1 VTATTTTNIDTD
13 AGVRADAESWFIG
26 WLEDGEQTD
35 EQPQG
40 ARLSWGEL
48 ALTAHSSGYD
58 VRHTDDTG
66 TPAEELE
73 AYDDPTK
80 AREIAKFDDEGG
92 YRPMNGETTLP
103 TGWVF
108 PSLDA
113 DGLTEVVGHIYPAS
127 LENRY
132 LELNDAL
139 DVTQWDETSERQ
151 TGIYADVEELRG
163 EPLRCATEAFCASRC
178 VKRREWEETE
188 DETIDSESEGD
199 FPCREA
205 CSLFVAGAREF
216 VKQEKGET
224 EGEMEAL
231 ETPPVEEPRRGE
243 LGDPANE
250 YRQRYTAL
258 RQKGDEDVH

>member
-1 VTATTTTNIDTD
+1 VTTTTTNIDTD
-13 AGVRADAESWFIG
+13 AGVRADAESWFVG

-35 EQPQG
+35 EQLSG
-40 ARLSWGEL
+40 ARRSWGEI
-48 ALTAHSSGYD
+48 ALTAHADSEYD

-66 TPAEELE
+66 VPAEELE

-92 YRPMNGETTLP
+92 YRPMRGETTLP

-113 DGLTEVVGHIYPAS
+113 DGLTEVVRHIYPAS

-178 VKRREWEETE
+178 VKRREWEESE
-188 DETIDSESEGD
+188 DEKIDSESEGE

-216 VKQEKGET
+216 VEQERSET
-224 EGEMEAL
+224 EDNFQETTDDEA
-231 ETPPVEEPRRGE
+231 EPSERVQ
-243 LGDPANE
+243 A
-250 YRQRYTAL
+250 A
-258 RQKGDEDVH
+258 VHGS